1 MKYHKTIQKLPGIMF
16 HVFFLT
22 QRVARSKCNLWA
34 EHVESLL
41 MMNVTINHVCL
52 LQFGTPQ
59 LWAIDA
65 GTGHSSQAYPWGYT
79 NYEFSV
85 GATSHPAW
93 KPWARWWFQNV
104 SNTFFLFHF
113 FHFFPYLFLPT
124 SDDPNWPIL
133 LERWLNMAQ
142 PCQGLPPSVPSPWTV
157 DRGAVV
163 RWCGAMS
170 GHEGCQPEGWMM
182 VGWSGKEFWT
192 CAIWIHLGVWQVS
205 DIGVFGV
212 STTSATKRWSWVSD
226 CRHWG
231 KARFQPPQSHR
242 PEKHCCAVVDS
253 TGDLVLVGNFHIA
266 LIPRVDKWASGFR
279 CVEQGML
286 GRQLVGMNSY
296 IRISC
301 TQLFGI

>member
-1 MKYHKTIQKLPGIMF
+1 MNRSKIRIGLWWNITKRFRNCQGSCSM
-16 HVFFLT
+16 FFLT

-34 EHVESLL
+34 EYVESLL

-79 NYEFSV
+79 NYEFFSW
-85 GATSHPAW
+85 GNFASCMKTLGTLM
-93 KPWARWWFQNV
+93 V
-104 SNTFFLFHF
+104 SNTLFLFVF
-113 FHFFPYLFLPT
+113 SFSFFPIFFPNLFLPT

-133 LERWLNMAQ
+133 LERWLSPAKA
-142 PCQGLPPSVPSPWTV
+142 CHRLFRARGPWTV
-157 DRGAVV
+157 V
-163 RWCGAMS
+163 RCHVWPWGLS
-170 GHEGCQPEGWMM
+170 SEGWMIRKRVLNM
-182 VGWSGKEFWT
+182 
-192 CAIWIHLGVWQVS
+192 CHLGVWQVS
-205 DIGVFGV
+205 DIGV
-212 STTSATKRWSWVSD
+212 STTSATKRWSWVSH

-266 LIPRVDKWASGFR
+266 LRVDKWASGFR
-279 CVEQGML
+279 CLEQGML
-286 GRQLVGMNSY
+286 GRQLVGTNSY

-301 TQLFGI
+301 THLFDI